1 MPDTAAGLQWETKAI
16 AQHQGSR
23 IVGHDFIL
31 TADDV
36 APEGATYAQDIL
48 ELSMLTM
55 PARSSA
61 VDISWDKSPLDY

>member
-1 MPDTAAGLQWETKAI
+1 
-16 AQHQGSR
+16 
-23 IVGHDFIL
+23 VGHDFIL

-55 PARSSA
+55 PTRSSA

>member
-1 MPDTAAGLQWETKAI
+1 M
-16 AQHQGSR
+16 
-23 IVGHDFIL
+23 GHDFIL

-36 APEGATYAQDIL
+36 APEGATHGQDIL

-55 PARSSA
+55 STRSSA